1 MKTINEIIKFLD
13 DSNFLI
19 EYDKNLNLELS
30 IENIGYDSRN
40 IGKNLA
46 FFCKGVNFNEN
57 YIDMAKE
64 NGAILYISEKKYNK
78 DLPYI
83 LVNNIR
89 KTMLYL
95 AKFYF
100 DNPDE
105 KLKLI
110 GITGTKGKSTT
121 VSMVRNILDSYL
133 ESKGKR
139 KSGFI
144 SGVTTYDGI
153 NEFESHLTTP
163 EAVELYRVLNNCVK
177 SGLEYAVV
185 EVSSQALKYDRVGN
199 VHFDVVGLLNI
210 GRDHIGDNEHP
221 NYDDYID
228 SKLKIF
234 DLSDNI
240 VYSNSIKYI
249 ERVKDKIKN
258 KNIKSFYFN
267 KEDVKFEIE
276 NEEQYQI
283 TNIKYDT
290 AKSSFNFMGIEF
302 DINLFGDFNVENAAC
317 AVLLT
322 KTIGIDPKFSA
333 EVLRDKE
340 INGRSEI
347 IIADDKKIISF
358 VNYAHNDTS
367 FVKNFKMVK
376 KLYPEYKIISVFGAS
391 GGKGINRREDLTILA
406 EKFSD
411 FIIFVPDDPNYDDS
425 LDISKEMSSY
435 LTHLD
440 YKIFDSREE
449 GIIESYK
456 IAIDSN
462 DKYLLFI
469 AGKAEEKYQLVNG
482 GYEEINSDT
491 DVSRKEIEKY
501 NLSIKEGS

>member
-1 MKTINEIIKFLD
+1 M
-13 DSNFLI
+13 
-19 EYDKNLNLELS
+19 
-30 IENIGYDSRN
+30 
-40 IGKNLA
+40 
-46 FFCKGVNFNEN
+46 
-57 YIDMAKE
+57 
-64 NGAILYISEKKYNK
+64 
-78 DLPYI
+78 
-83 LVNNIR
+83 
-89 KTMLYL
+89 
-95 AKFYF
+95 
-100 DNPDE
+100 
-105 KLKLI
+105 
-110 GITGTKGKSTT
+110 
-121 VSMVRNILDSYL
+121 
-133 ESKGKR
+133 
-139 KSGFI
+139 
-144 SGVTTYDGI
+144 
-153 NEFESHLTTP
+153 
-163 EAVELYRVLNNCVK
+163 K

-185 EVSSQALKYDRVGN
+185 EVSSQAIKYDRVGN

-302 DINLFGDFNVENAAC
+302 DINLFGDFNIENAAC

-376 KLYPEYKIISVFGAS
+376 KLYPEYKIC
-391 GGKGINRREDLTILA
+391 LLYT
-406 EKFSD
+406 SD
-411 FIIFVPDDPNYDDS
+411 AAD
-425 LDISKEMSSY
+425 E
-435 LTHLD
+435 
-440 YKIFDSREE
+440 
-449 GIIESYK
+449 
-456 IAIDSN
+456 
-462 DKYLLFI
+462 
-469 AGKAEEKYQLVNG
+469 
-482 GYEEINSDT
+482 
-491 DVSRKEIEKY
+491 
-501 NLSIKEGS
+501 

>member
-234 DLSDNI
+234 DLSD
-240 VYSNSIKYI
+240 
-249 ERVKDKIKN
+249 
-258 KNIKSFYFN
+258 
-267 KEDVKFEIE
+267 
-276 NEEQYQI
+276 
-283 TNIKYDT
+283 
-290 AKSSFNFMGIEF
+290 
-302 DINLFGDFNVENAAC
+302 L
-317 AVLLT
+317 
-322 KTIGIDPKFSA
+322 
-333 EVLRDKE
+333 
-340 INGRSEI
+340 
-347 IIADDKKIISF
+347 
-358 VNYAHNDTS
+358 
-367 FVKNFKMVK
+367 
-376 KLYPEYKIISVFGAS
+376 
-391 GGKGINRREDLTILA
+391 
-406 EKFSD
+406 
-411 FIIFVPDDPNYDDS
+411 S
-425 LDISKEMSSY
+425 LI
-435 LTHLD
+435 H
-440 YKIFDSREE
+440 I
-449 GIIESYK
+449 
-456 IAIDSN
+456 
-462 DKYLLFI
+462 
-469 AGKAEEKYQLVNG
+469 
-482 GYEEINSDT
+482 
-491 DVSRKEIEKY
+491 
-501 NLSIKEGS
+501 